1 MPINSDD
8 KMVKTYAWIYA
19 TSSSNAVMKMVMKME
34 TTLIAPPMPAPYMP
48 LMMNIRAISTMM
60 MMWPARMLANKRT
73 IRAKGLVMVEI
84 SSMMGISGKAF
95 RKMGTSGQ
103 RMSFQ

>member
-1 MPINSDD
+1 
-8 KMVKTYAWIYA
+8 
-19 TSSSNAVMKMVMKME
+19 MKMVMKME
-34 TTLIAPPMPAPYMP
+34 TMLITPPMPAPYMP
-48 LMMNIRAISTMM
+48 PMMKISAMSTMM
-60 MMWPARMLANKRT
+60 TMWPAKMLANRRT
-73 IRAKGLVMVEI
+73 IRAKGLVMVEM